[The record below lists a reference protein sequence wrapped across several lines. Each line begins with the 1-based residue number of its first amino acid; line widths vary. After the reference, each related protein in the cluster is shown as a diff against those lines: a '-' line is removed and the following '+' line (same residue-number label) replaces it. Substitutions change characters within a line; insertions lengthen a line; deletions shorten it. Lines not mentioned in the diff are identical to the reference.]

1 MGGSGWLAAY
11 VTLAMDM
18 DMDWHDLVAWG
29 ERSDKE
35 AGAGGCARANA
46 TCTILTL
53 DSLHIFSLPKI
64 AFLEHIWIWI
74 AVGIWV
80 YTPNLK
86 VLCNPYCL
94 KRSWSTLACFK
105 RLAPISFLLAPVILV
120 SRTQVFQNEQS
131 GIGINWING
140 ALGCLLSDF
149 YRELRSRTK
158 KPPVRSSP
166 WILFTKIAFLEHI

>member
-1 MGGSGWLAAY
+1 MGGSGWLAAN

-64 AFLEHIWIWI
+64 AFFRTHLNMIIDVRI
-74 AVGIWV
+74 GVGIWV
-80 YTPNLK
+80 YKPSLK
-86 VLCNPYCL
+86 VLCNP
-94 KRSWSTLACFK
+94 
-105 RLAPISFLLAPVILV
+105 
-120 SRTQVFQNEQS
+120 
-131 GIGINWING
+131 
-140 ALGCLLSDF
+140 
-149 YRELRSRTK
+149 
-158 KPPVRSSP
+158 
-166 WILFTKIAFLEHI
+166 